1 MKVEEEENIVMLSQ
15 CIAKKKEIKSKSID
29 VDYILSVREMA
40 RLIKK
45 KGGTP
50 DSIEVVD
57 FKDPSPEILDY
68 VSGGRT
74 ELVIRTLSSI
84 TGYKLEEDTLANLRD
99 PTNKV
104 KRISLKLDN
113 REFNFVAVNTLG
125 ELRRVLE
132 EVKSGEKIDYIEARA
147 CPGGCIGGG
156 GMPIPTNEEKRLI
169 RLKAIYDAYDKL
181 KLKDPWRSPEI
192 RAAYQKL
199 VETVRER

>member
-1 MKVEEEENIVMLSQ
+1 
-15 CIAKKKEIKSKSID
+15 
-29 VDYILSVREMA
+29 
-40 RLIKK
+40 
-45 KGGTP
+45 
-50 DSIEVVD
+50 
-57 FKDPSPEILDY
+57 
-68 VSGGRT
+68 
-74 ELVIRTLSSI
+74 
-84 TGYKLEEDTLANLRD
+84 
-99 PTNKV
+99 
-104 KRISLKLDN
+104 
-113 REFNFVAVNTLG
+113 VNTLG
-125 ELRRVLE
+125 ELRKVLE